1 MQDGSVLDFLQ
12 ELAFIFE
19 RLNWTS
25 VLDISLVTLIFFL
38 LLLLVRKT
46 QAMTLL
52 RGVIF
57 LIIALL
63 ILTQVVNLPAFR
75 WLIVTAMPTLLFAV
89 PVIFAP
95 EIRRGLQRIGR
106 TGVNSLFMGRSL
118 LDSEAYMTALQAVM
132 MAVGKLSERKHG
144 ALMVLQ
150 RNEYLEEYVDTG
162 VRMDAQVTAELLLQ
176 IFFPNT
182 PLHDGAVIIDKA
194 RIVAAACVL
203 PLSSSGVLSAT
214 PERKMGL
221 RHRAALGIAESS
233 DALVVIVSEETGSVS
248 IAQQGELI
256 HDISLE
262 ELEVEL
268 MLYYHLQRERTW
280 RTALKDV
287 LTPNQ
292 LKTDPD
298 VFDEEEN
305 E

>member
-1 MQDGSVLDFLQ
+1 MLDFLQ

-89 PVIFAP
+89 PVVFAP

-106 TGVNSLFMGRSL
+106 TGINSLFMGRSM
-118 LDSEAYMTALQAVM
+118 LDSEAHLAALHAEMIAVN
-132 MAVGKLSERKHG
+132 KLSERKHG

-150 RNEYLEEYVDTG
+150 RNEILEEYVDTG

-233 DALVVIVSEETGSVS
+233 DALVVVVSEETGSVS
-248 IAQQGELI
+248 IAQKGELI

-268 MLYYHLQRERTW
+268 MLYYHLQSDRSWQTV
-280 RTALKDV
+280 LKE
-287 LTPNQ
+287 LMKPNQ
-292 LKTDPD
+292 RKTGPD
-298 VFDEEEN
+298 IFDEEEN

>member
-1 MQDGSVLDFLQ
+1 MLDFLQ
-12 ELAFIFE
+12 ELVFIFE

-25 VLDISLVTLIFFL
+25 VLDIILVTLIIFL

-63 ILTQVVNLPAFR
+63 ILTQIVNLPAFR

-106 TGVNSLFMGRSL
+106 TGINSLFMGRSL
-118 LDSEAYMTALQAVM
+118 MDSEAYMSSLQAVM
-132 MAVGKLSERKHG
+132 AAVANLSERKHG
-144 ALMVLQ
+144 ALMVFQ
-150 RNEYLEEYVDTG
+150 RNEILEEYVDTG

-176 IFFPNT
+176 IFYPNT

-203 PLSSSGVLSAT
+203 PLSSSGVLRAT

-233 DALVVIVSEETGSVS
+233 DALVVVVSEETGNVS
-248 IAQQGELI
+248 IAQHGELI
-256 HDISLE
+256 HDIGLE
-262 ELEVEL
+262 ELEVDL
-268 MLYYHLQRERTW
+268 MLYYHLQRDRSW
-280 RTALKDV
+280 RAV
-287 LTPNQ
+287 LRNMVKPDQPNA
-292 LKTDPD
+292 DPD
-298 VFDEEEN
+298 VFDEVEN

>member
-1 MQDGSVLDFLQ
+1 MVDFLQ

-63 ILTQVVNLPAFR
+63 ILTQLVNLPAFR

-106 TGVNSLFMGRSL
+106 TGANSLFMGRSL
-118 LDSEAYMTALQAVM
+118 LDSEAYMAALQAEM
-132 MAVGKLSERKHG
+132 IAVNKLSERKHG

-150 RNEYLEEYVDTG
+150 RIEFLEEYVDTG
-162 VRMDAQVTAELLLQ
+162 VRMDAEVTAELLLQ

-221 RHRAALGIAESS
+221 RHRAGLGIAESS

-248 IAQQGELI
+248 IAQQGQLI

-268 MLYYHLQRERTW
+268 MLYYHLQRERSWKTV
-280 RTALKDV
+280 LKD
-287 LTPNQ
+287 LFTPNQ

>member
-1 MQDGSVLDFLQ
+1 MLDFLQ

>member
-1 MQDGSVLDFLQ
+1 MLDFLQ

-89 PVIFAP
+89 PVVFAP

-106 TGVNSLFMGRSL
+106 TGINSLFMGRSM
-118 LDSEAYMTALQAVM
+118 LDSEAYLAALQAEM
-132 MAVGKLSERKHG
+132 IAVNKLSERKHG

-150 RNEYLEEYVDTG
+150 RNEILEEYVDTG

-233 DALVVIVSEETGSVS
+233 DALVVVVSEETGSVS
-248 IAQQGELI
+248 IAQKGELI

-268 MLYYHLQRERTW
+268 MLYYHLQSDRSWQTV
-280 RTALKDV
+280 LKE
-287 LTPNQ
+287 LMKPNQ
-292 LKTDPD
+292 RKTGPD
-298 VFDEEEN
+298 IFDEEEN

>member
-1 MQDGSVLDFLQ
+1 VLDFLQ

-89 PVIFAP
+89 PVVFAP

-106 TGVNSLFMGRSL
+106 TGVNSLFMARSL
-118 LDSEAYMTALQAVM
+118 LDNETYMAALQAE
-132 MAVGKLSERKHG
+132 MAAVNRLSERNHG
-144 ALMVLQ
+144 ALIVFQ
-150 RNEYLEEYVDTG
+150 RNEILEEYVDTG
-162 VRMDAQVTAELLLQ
+162 VRMNAEVTAELLLQ

-203 PLSSSGVLSAT
+203 PLSSSGVLSST

-256 HDISLE
+256 HDISLG

-268 MLYYHLQRERTW
+268 MSYYHLQHERSW
-280 RTALKDV
+280 RTALKE
-287 LTPNQ
+287 LFTPNQ

>member
-1 MQDGSVLDFLQ
+1 VLDFLQ

>member
-1 MQDGSVLDFLQ
+1 VLDFLQ
-12 ELAFIFE
+12 ELVFIFE

-63 ILTQVVNLPAFR
+63 ILTQLVNLPAFR

-106 TGVNSLFMGRSL
+106 TGANSLFMGRSL
-118 LDSEAYMTALQAVM
+118 LDSEAYMTALQAEMV
-132 MAVGKLSERKHG
+132 AVNRLSERKHG

-150 RNEYLEEYVDTG
+150 RIEYLEEYVDTG
-162 VRMDAQVTAELLLQ
+162 VRMDAEVTAELLLQ

-221 RHRAALGIAESS
+221 RHRAGLGIAESS

-248 IAQQGELI
+248 IAQQGKLI

-268 MLYYHLQRERTW
+268 MLYYHLQRERSWKTV
-280 RTALKDV
+280 LKD
-287 LTPNQ
+287 LFTPNQ

-298 VFDEEEN
+298 VFDDEEN

>member
-1 MQDGSVLDFLQ
+1 VLDFLQ

-132 MAVGKLSERKHG
+132 IAVNKLSERKHG

-233 DALVVIVSEETGSVS
+233 DSLVVIVSEETGSVS

-287 LTPNQ
+287 FTPNQ

>member
-1 MQDGSVLDFLQ
+1 MLEFLQ
-12 ELAFIFE
+12 ELVFIFE

-25 VLDISLVTLIFFL
+25 VLDITLVTLIIFL

-63 ILTQVVNLPAFR
+63 ILTQIVNLPAFR

-118 LDSEAYMTALQAVM
+118 LDSEAYMTSLQAVM
-132 MAVGKLSERKHG
+132 AAVANLSERKHG
-144 ALMVLQ
+144 ALMAFQ
-150 RNEYLEEYVDTG
+150 RNEILEEYVDTG
-162 VRMDAQVTAELLLQ
+162 VRMGAQVTAELLLQ
-176 IFFPNT
+176 IFYPNT

-203 PLSSSGVLSAT
+203 PLSSSGVLRAT

-248 IAQQGELI
+248 IAQHGELI
-256 HDISLE
+256 HDIGLE

-268 MLYYHLQRERTW
+268 MLYYHLQRDRSW
-280 RTALKDV
+280 RTV
-287 LTPNQ
+287 LRNMVTPNQ
-292 LKTDPD
+292 RKTDLD
-298 VFDEEEN
+298 VFDEEDN

>member
-1 MQDGSVLDFLQ
+1 VLDFLQ

-106 TGVNSLFMGRSL
+106 TGANSLFMGRSL
-118 LDSEAYMTALQAVM
+118 LDSEAYMAALQAEMV
-132 MAVGKLSERKHG
+132 AVNTLSGRKHG

-221 RHRAALGIAESS
+221 RHRAGLGIAESS

-256 HDISLE
+256 HDISLG

-268 MLYYHLQRERTW
+268 MSYYHLQRERSWKTV
-280 RTALKDV
+280 LKD
-287 LTPNQ
+287 LFKPNQ

-298 VFDEEEN
+298 VFDDEEN